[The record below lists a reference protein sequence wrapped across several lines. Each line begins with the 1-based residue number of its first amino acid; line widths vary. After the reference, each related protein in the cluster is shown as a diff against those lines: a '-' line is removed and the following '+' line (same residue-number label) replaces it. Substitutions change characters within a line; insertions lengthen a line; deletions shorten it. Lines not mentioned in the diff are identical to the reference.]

1 MDLGLK
7 GKGVI
12 ILASSAGLGKAGALE
27 FAKEDAKVML
37 FSSNRNKISKTAEEL
52 KEITGNKDIYYT
64 VGDITKDKDIQYLVD
79 HTASKFGSIDILV
92 NNTGGPPAGEFDVF
106 NDEDWQKAYEL
117 VLLSAIRAIRAVVPH
132 MKKQGGGHIVNST
145 SSSVKRV
152 IDNLILSNTFR
163 MGVVGLTKTLS
174 QELASNNILI
184 NVIGPGRISTDRTK
198 HLDQIKAQKQ
208 GITTEEAEE
217 NSLAMI
223 PLGRYG
229 SPEEYGKLM
238 VFLCSEANTYIT
250 GQTILVDGGLVKAF

>member
-1 MDLGLK
+1 
-7 GKGVI
+7 
-12 ILASSAGLGKAGALE
+12 
-27 FAKEDAKVML
+27 ML

-64 VGDITKDKDIQYLVD
+64 VGDITKDKDIHYLVD

-92 NNTGGPPAGEFDVF
+92 NNTCGPAAGEFDVL

-117 VLLSAIRAIRAVVPH
+117 VLVSAIRAIRAVVPH

-174 QELASNNILI
+174 QE
-184 NVIGPGRISTDRTK
+184 
-198 HLDQIKAQKQ
+198 
-208 GITTEEAEE
+208 
-217 NSLAMI
+217 
-223 PLGRYG
+223 
-229 SPEEYGKLM
+229 
-238 VFLCSEANTYIT
+238 
-250 GQTILVDGGLVKAF
+250 